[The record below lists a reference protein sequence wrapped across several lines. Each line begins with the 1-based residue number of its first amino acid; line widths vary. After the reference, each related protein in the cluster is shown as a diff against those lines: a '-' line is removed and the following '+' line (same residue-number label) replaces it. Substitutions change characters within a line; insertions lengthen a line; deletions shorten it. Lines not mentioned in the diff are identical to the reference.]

1 MRLGSFNGSQLHFV
15 QCFNL
20 QTRQLSGKHVNRISG
35 ER

>member
-20 QTRQLSGKHVNRISG
+20 QTRQLVGKHGYGIRG